1 MRLFKKTNIDFLG
14 VRNRWYIISTL
25 TILVGVVGFIVKGVQ
40 FGVDFKG
47 GTEIVVSFDR
57 KVETED
63 IRSALAKIGLAQSD
77 IKSYGTGNGM
87 LIRTTEQE
95 EGSAIGNKIKE
106 AMQQG
111 LPGVK
116 FDVLREDRIGPKV
129 GKELRQDAIFAVLW
143 AFAAILVYVAIRFK
157 FAYGMGAVI
166 ALIHDIF
173 TTFGVIIILN
183 GLIPGLNLD
192 ITQEVIAA
200 FLTLVGVSVNDTVVI
215 FDRIRENEKIYRS
228 MSLSEIMNKSLN
240 ETLSRTVITS
250 GTIFLVLMVLLVFG
264 GEVNRAFAFTMG
276 FGIVTGTYSSIY
288 VASAFVLD
296 SKLRKEAKKAAKA
309 VAVQTA
315 Q

>member
-25 TILVGVVGFIVKGVQ
+25 TIVIGMIGVAIKGIE

-47 GTEIVVSFDR
+47 GTEIVVQFDQ
-57 KVETED
+57 KVEIGT
-63 IRSALAKIGLAQSD
+63 IRDALAKGGLSQSE
-77 IKSYGTGNGM
+77 IKSYGTGDAV
-87 LIRTTEQE
+87 LIRTTELE
-95 EGSAIGNKIKE
+95 TGTAISNKITDALRTGIPE
-106 AMQQG
+106 R
-111 LPGVK
+111 K
-116 FDVLREDRIGPKV
+116 FEVLKEDRIGPKV

-143 AFAAILVYVAIRFK
+143 AFVAILAYVAIRFK
-157 FAYGMGAVI
+157 FSYGLGAVI
-166 ALIHDIF
+166 ALVHDIF
-173 TTFGVIIILN
+173 TTFGVIVIMN
-183 GLIPGLNLD
+183 GVIPGLNLE

-228 MSLSEIMNKSLN
+228 MSLAEIMNKSLN

-250 GTIFLVLMVLLVFG
+250 GTIFLVLMVLLLFG

-276 FGIVTGTYSSIY
+276 FGILTGTYSSIY

-296 SKLRKEAKKAAKA
+296 SKLRQEAKKAKA
-309 VAVQTA
+309 VAAAVTK
-315 Q
+315 

>member
-25 TILVGVVGFIVKGVQ
+25 TILIGVVGFVVKGVQ

-47 GTEIVVSFDR
+47 GTEIVVSFDQ
-57 KVETED
+57 KVETES
-63 IRSALAKIGLAQSD
+63 IRSALAKVGLAQCD
-77 IKSYGTGNGM
+77 IKTYGTGNGV

-95 EGSAIGNKIKE
+95 ESAAIGNKIRE
-106 AMQQG
+106 GLSQG

-143 AFAAILVYVAIRFK
+143 AFVAILAYVAIRFK
-157 FAYGMGAVI
+157 FDYGMGAVV
-166 ALIHDIF
+166 ALIHDVF
-173 TTFGVIIILN
+173 TTFGVIIIMN
-183 GLIPGLNLD
+183 GVIPGLSLD

-228 MSLSEIMNKSLN
+228 MSLTEIMNKSLN

-250 GTIFLVLMVLLVFG
+250 GTIFLVLMVLLFFG
-264 GEVNRAFAFTMG
+264 GEVNAAFAFTMG

-288 VASAFVLD
+288 VASAYVLD
-296 SKLRKEAKKAAKA
+296 SRLRREAKKAAKA

>member
-1 MRLFKKTNIDFLG
+1 MRLFKKTNINFLG
-14 VRNRWYIISTL
+14 VRNRWYIISTA
-25 TILVGVVGFIVKGVQ
+25 TIIVGIIGVAIKGVQ

-47 GTEIVVSFDR
+47 GTEIVVSFDQ
-57 KVETED
+57 KVQIGA
-63 IRSALAKIGLAQSD
+63 IRDALGKVGLERSE
-77 IKSYGTGNGM
+77 IKSYGTGDAV
-87 LIRTTEQE
+87 LIRTTE
-95 EGSAIGNKIKE
+95 EGVGSSVADKITGALLSGFPERKFE
-106 AMQQG
+106 VDK
-111 LPGVK
+111 GV
-116 FDVLREDRIGPKV
+116 RISPKV

-143 AFAAILVYVAIRFK
+143 AFVAILAYIAIRFK
-157 FAYGMGAVI
+157 FSYGLGAVI

-173 TTFGVIIILN
+173 TTFGVIIIMN
-183 GLIPGLNLD
+183 GLIPGLNLE

-228 MSLSEIMNKSLN
+228 MSLAEVMNKSLN

-250 GTIFLVLMVLLVFG
+250 GTIFLVLMVLMVFG

-296 SKLRKEAKKAAKA
+296 TKLRQQARTAKAAA
-309 VAVQTA
+309 VAVNK
-315 Q
+315 